1 MESKMS
7 LKEEDFVID
16 GAIATAAID
25 SSGETMDIE
34 GCDISSLP
42 KDGLLNFEHK
52 NSENGGSFV
61 SIIGKCIKAKKIFT
75 ESDCENGR
83 ERMYWND
90 IKLPFIYGVF
100 RLFKNHPNAEAAMAI
115 MRDQAEHREP
125 QILRF
130 SIEGSTIERKGN
142 TLVHTLARNVALTQK
157 PCNKTAIS
165 GILSDPSNPKEKDEL
180 AEILKE
186 DIEKFASQGK
196 EMLSDVSWT
205 YVPFSDTE
213 DKIDLTPE
221 INKIKKS
228 LSSLAKAYTGV
239 PGAQTGLDSLA
250 VENVTFRNR
259 VKKAILDYDKK
270 KHGKFRDYAKIQLPE
285 ASDEFLDRFS
295 SLADDLVIK
304 GGALRKDEGTKTPKE
319 IVEDIYDG
327 RIKDAKVIDDLLSR
341 EDVGLEM
348 VSSRPNSEYS
358 VKVAKITNSPKVMNE
373 IIGTKN
379 FSQLASHLLVREDL
393 PKETRDT
400 LINSAVKFGELNNL
414 VFNKVSIPETTQRL
428 VISRGDED
436 DIYILSQAPNL
447 HEDVIRHLSGLDNYR
462 IDSNLVQSQDNLPD
476 DIQEKFA
483 SESPTSYKMVSR
495 KNLSE
500 NARRILFNKDNS
512 LILEKMYQRP
522 DLTPEEVRS
531 GLSHPLVVVRSIAAK
546 HPNISK
552 QDREKIIDG
561 STSLGKDEHGAVLG
575 LAKRK
580 DLSDEEFKSLVNRSE
595 YLDDALSSRPN
606 LNPQHLHLLSQSKSL
621 DTLDMVS
628 NHPQT
633 GEATL
638 RGLLSNPHPG
648 IVTIAKE
655 KLAYHDPDSIHNESV
670 NVKMGVS
677 KLRKLRDIIQGQ
689 GRSEA
694 HPKELPAGDWNKAR
708 LPNGNISA
716 DKLQQI
722 IDLQPGVKYNISHG
736 EWSGVQRHNDEHS
749 KVFQLNLSTDT
760 VNKLKA
766 AGPGVYDTFRKMH
779 EDAKNDQHPTGK
791 GGLGWVR
798 YTGNP
803 KDGIFID
810 EVQSDLGQ
818 SFVKQ
823 AANQAKQK
831 QQQEQGQQQEQ
842 IQFPEEHYQKI
853 KDIVFQGKHPNEVLH
868 EAFQEYLR
876 TNKKAIGSDIHVWS
890 PESKASISLSDEG
903 GKIPGHMQITY
914 GDIPKKMGMEP
925 KTYGELFTQDNY
937 DYEREKKATFGDIIR
952 KSSIRSQKC
961 VFIWCEDW
969 AGNVLWGKRHDGK
982 YSLPGG
988 HVNESEDF
996 HIAAVRELQE
1006 ETNVVPDVMTEI
1018 GIAHGGKYNEV
1029 LIYIYKAIGR
1039 GDPTSQF
1046 DPDREFSDVFWV
1058 DCRSGIPIEIM
1069 RNLAHPRN
1077 VVLELLGYQQPDIF
1091 TKSQKDPEVS
1101 SIDPYHVPKYENHGI
1116 KDLHN
1121 HWQVTENEHHLDHP
1135 KNKYLLRTIGKSIA
1149 KMIGAANPEGHE
1161 GVRVDPNLP
1170 DPTTK
1175 AYYDEGY
1182 SYVSPQDAINISKTF
1197 SKSDENKLQH
1207 GHSIKALLHEVL
1219 HGASEKHRYEEGSSK
1234 ALEEASTEI
1243 LANHYT
1249 PQVMAHSAGVAVPK
1263 SPPMFSADK
1272 EGVFPTY
1279 STAYMGWCSKLAQV
1293 VGCIEGL
1300 DKPGINEEEHAKK
1313 LTDAVVHY
1321 SYKLKKTP
1329 NREDFLIKS
1338 LLKKRLNLDPPST
1351 EDKNHPYFK
1360 AYNSLANQLFGLNSL
1375 PVGGKMAGGMFHRSK
1390 TLTRRKIHIILDNAR
1405 KAYNKE
1411 WV

>member
-1 MESKMS
+1 MGTELIKASSDEWAMAKSKDLLLRSKVASQTSDPEIQRYLASDKDHGIKKYIAERTNDVDAQRRLARDSSSHIRAIVAGKVNDPKLQEELAKDLSEQVRRKLAEKTQNPKVLESLARDVSTNVRVAVAGNTSDKNLALFLS
-7 LKEEDFVID
+7 KDQQPGVRA
-16 GAIATAAID
+16 AIAKRSFGGEID
-25 SSGETMDIE
+25 VLLS
-34 GCDISSLP
+34 
-42 KDGLLNFEHK
+42 KDK
-52 NSENGGSFV
+52 
-61 SIIGKCIKAKKIFT
+61 
-75 ESDCENGR
+75 DR
-83 ERMYWND
+83 EVKQR
-90 IKLPFIYGVF
+90 
-100 RLFKNHPNAEAAMAI
+100 
-115 MRDQAEHREP
+115 
-125 QILRF
+125 
-130 SIEGSTIERKGN
+130 
-142 TLVHTLARNVALTQK
+142 VALYSKDLEAQK
-157 PCNKTAIS
+157 N
-165 GILSDPSNPKEKDEL
+165 LVNDPDPTIVRYLATSTSHDEIH
-180 AEILKE
+180 EILKKHPDANIRTAVAKRTKNPQIHQE
-186 DIEKFASQGK
+186 LAKDPSWGVRQAIADNS
-196 EMLSDVSWT
+196 SD
-205 YVPFSDTE
+205 
-213 DKIDLTPE
+213 PE
-221 INKIKKS
+221 ILRS
-228 LSSLAKAYTGV
+228 LYKD
-239 PGAQTGLDSLA
+239 PDNA
-250 VENVTFRNR
+250 V
-259 VKKAILDYDKK
+259 
-270 KHGKFRDYAKIQLPE
+270 RDHAE
-285 ASDEFLDRFS
+285 
-295 SLADDLVIK
+295 K
-304 GGALRKDEGTKTPKE
+304 G
-319 IVEDIYDG
+319 
-327 RIKDAKVIDDLLSR
+327 
-341 EDVGLEM
+341 
-348 VSSRPNSEYS
+348 
-358 VKVAKITNSPKVMNE
+358 
-373 IIGTKN
+373 
-379 FSQLASHLLVREDL
+379 
-393 PKETRDT
+393 
-400 LINSAVKFGELNNL
+400 L
-414 VFNKVSIPETTQRL
+414 VF
-428 VISRGDED
+428 
-436 DIYILSQAPNL
+436 
-447 HEDVIRHLSGLDNYR
+447 
-462 IDSNLVQSQDNLPD
+462 
-476 DIQEKFA
+476 
-483 SESPTSYKMVSR
+483 
-495 KNLSE
+495 
-500 NARRILFNKDNS
+500 
-512 LILEKMYQRP
+512 
-522 DLTPEEVRS
+522 
-531 GLSHPLVVVRSIAAK
+531 
-546 HPNISK
+546 
-552 QDREKIIDG
+552 
-561 STSLGKDEHGAVLG
+561 
-575 LAKRK
+575 
-580 DLSDEEFKSLVNRSE
+580 
-595 YLDDALSSRPN
+595 
-606 LNPQHLHLLSQSKSL
+606 
-621 DTLDMVS
+621 
-628 NHPQT
+628 
-633 GEATL
+633 
-638 RGLLSNPHPG
+638 
-648 IVTIAKE
+648 
-655 KLAYHDPDSIHNESV
+655 HDPDHLHNESV

-1207 GHSIKALLHEVL
+1207 GHSIKALLHEAL